1 MEANETN
8 VFLNALKKHAMEF
21 YCREDE
27 SKEDLMIRLFEPIDD
42 ETGFM
47 YIRDMHLLVRA
58 VSFYMIYS
66 DDHQKTKERV
76 QHVLEQ
82 VIENDYFYKQF
93 EEYISIF
100 RSALGDVY
108 KKLDETDKN
117 K

>member
-1 MEANETN
+1 
-8 VFLNALKKHAMEF
+8 
-21 YCREDE
+21 
-27 SKEDLMIRLFEPIDD
+27 
-42 ETGFM
+42 
-47 YIRDMHLLVRA
+47 
-58 VSFYMIYS
+58 MIYS
-66 DDHQKTKERV
+66 DVHQKKKERV